1 MSRLT
6 TFAAALGGFFGGV
19 ALATGEAAR
28 KAERERPAPGR
39 FMRVGGLRLHYIDR
53 PARDDDGPPV
63 VLLHGNGAMVEDFL
77 LSGLVE
83 RLARHRRVVV
93 IDRPGFGRSNRP
105 RGLAATPE
113 AQAAVIAAAIGR
125 LGLGRPIVVG
135 HSFGSLVAMALALDH
150 PDKVGGLAL
159 LGGYFFPTARA
170 DVVLFSPPALPMLGD
185 VVRYTAA
192 PPLGR
197 ALSGRMI
204 ATLFAPLPVPAR
216 FALHFP
222 VPLCLRPWQI
232 RALAEDSAAMLP
244 AVMRQSERYGELRM
258 PVAIV
263 AGEADQVVTTARQS
277 ARLHAAIPGSRL
289 TVVPGAGHMVHHAT
303 PEVVAEEIEAL
314 TPG

>member
-1 MSRLT
+1 MTRLT
-6 TFAAALGGFFGGV
+6 TLAAALGGFLGGI

-28 KAERERPAPGR
+28 KAERARPAPGR

-53 PARDDDGPPV
+53 PAREDRGPPV
-63 VLLHGNGAMVEDFL
+63 VLLHGNGMMAEDFL
-77 LSGLVE
+77 ISGLVD

-105 RGLAATPE
+105 RGLGTTPE

-125 LGLGRPIVVG
+125 LGLGRPIVAG
-135 HSFGSLVAMALALDH
+135 HSFGSMVAMALALDH
-150 PDKVGGLAL
+150 PEKVGGLAL

-170 DVVLFSPPALPMLGD
+170 DVVMMSPSALPLLGD
-185 VVRYTAA
+185 VLRYTAG

-204 ATLFAPLPVPAR
+204 AALFAPLPVPAR
-216 FALHFP
+216 FALEFP

-232 RALAEDSAAMLP
+232 RALAEDSAAMVP
-244 AVMRQSERYGELRM
+244 AAMRQSRRHHELRM
-258 PVAIV
+258 PVAII
-263 AGEADQVVTTARQS
+263 AGEADEVVTTARQS
-277 ARLHAAIPGSRL
+277 ARLHREMPGSRL

-314 TPG
+314 GPG